1 MKFSFSMILQRPY
14 KKFYYTFLQETIYKK
29 NFRKIFR
36 YKQFYYL
43 IIKLTMI
50 YREEN
55 KRIKFSKYYLEVYIL
70 NPILGKNVYKKEKV
84 VISTTNLR

>member
-1 MKFSFSMILQRPY
+1 MILQRPY
-14 KKFYYTFLQETIYKK
+14 KKLYYTFLQETIYKK

-36 YKQFYYL
+36 YKQVYYL

>member
-1 MKFSFSMILQRPY
+1 MILQRPY
-14 KKFYYTFLQETIYKK
+14 KKFYYTFLQETIYRK

-36 YKQFYYL
+36 YKQVYYL

-55 KRIKFSKYYLEVYIL
+55 KRTKFSKYYLEVYIL
-70 NPILGKNVYKKEKV
+70 NPILGKHVYKKEKV